1 MPKEVNDKWQEILNK
16 EPGVLVHPIDYL
28 NESIRG
34 ITIPG
39 IGDINITQT
48 QHSTNPIHR
57 DRGRINV
64 DASQN
69 NTYVGSSNPLDR
81 INREFTVTFRMNNGL
96 YNYFMIYETIFHRI
110 CKHELYEG
118 GEDFFIDILN
128 EEGVAMSRIKLFQC
142 NIDGIDGLDVAFD
155 KIERQQETFS
165 VTFKFNN
172 IDYVFLKDTGTEI

>member
-39 IGDINITQT
+39 IDDINITQT

-57 DRGRINV
+57 DMGRINV

-69 NTYVGSSNPLDR
+69 NTYVGSSNPLDK

-96 YNYFMIYETIFHRI
+96 YNYFMIYETIFYRI

-118 GEDFFIDILN
+118 GEDLFIDILN
-128 EEGVAMSRIKLFQC
+128 EEGVATSRIKLFQC
-142 NIDGIDGLDVAFD
+142 NIDGIDGLDLAFD

-172 IDYVFLKDTGTEI
+172 IDYVFLEDTGTEI